1 MWAFNKV
8 AKISLDEKANEAY
21 VADGYGNHRVAVIDM
36 DTGKI
41 KRYWGAYGNKPD
53 DTNLGRYNPDRA
65 ARAAVPQPGALRRAV
80 QRRPRLRLRP
90 RRTIAC
96 RCSRK
101 TASS

>member
-1 MWAFNKV
+1 MCAFSKV

-21 VADGYGNHRVAVIDM
+21 VADGYGNKRVAVIDM

-53 DTNLGRYNPDRA
+53 DTNLGPLQSGRA
-65 ARAAVPQPGALRRAV
+65 ARAAVPQSGALRRAV
-80 QRRPRLRLRP
+80 ERRLRLRLRS
-90 RRTIAC
+90 RRTTA
-96 RCSRK
+96 SRSSRR